1 MTNDDFLRL
10 EAKVDKLGE
19 AVTKLVLVEERMANQ
34 GHRIG
39 NVEQKLMGVSVRI
52 DEIDKKV
59 DQWLNRGIGVWGL
72 AVAAFA
78 VIQYL
83 VK

>member
-1 MTNDDFLRL
+1 MTNDDFSRL

-19 AVTKLVLVEERMANQ
+19 AITKLVLVEERMANQ

-39 NVEQKLMGVSVRI
+39 NCEQKLMGINVRI
-52 DEIDKKV
+52 DEVDKKV

-72 AVAAFA
+72 AVVAFA
-78 VIQYL
+78 IVQYL
-83 VK
+83 AK